1 MAGTNVMYKQMNN
14 AYCMLKD
21 VIYKM
26 LPLRI
31 RAALQ
36 VVARG
41 RRYAASMEIVALTE
55 DIHHQML
62 N

>member
-1 MAGTNVMYKQMNN
+1 MQTNEN